1 MAPVAITLAPYA
13 ALGATDPATAI
24 APQRGGAGRG
34 DGVGHLL
41 ATHFVRMA
49 YTRAKVVARAASQ
62 PGLGLD
68 L

>member
-1 MAPVAITLAPYA
+1 MRFGNAV
-13 ALGATDPATAI
+13 GATDPATAI
-24 APQRGGAGRG
+24 AQQRGGAGRG
-34 DGVGHLL
+34 DRVGRLL

-62 PGLGLD
+62 LGLGLG